1 MTNANLTAEPAM
13 VEIHA
18 IEWDAE
24 REAVSLVMSGEPT
37 EAESRLIN
45 ELMVEFAAFLGREME
60 SAGEF
65 VREWIEQN
73 GGSIH

>member
-1 MTNANLTAEPAM
+1 MINASLTAEPSM

-24 REAVSLVMSGEPT
+24 HEAVSLVMSGEPT

-65 VREWIEQN
+65 VREWIDKN
-73 GGSIH
+73 GGIH